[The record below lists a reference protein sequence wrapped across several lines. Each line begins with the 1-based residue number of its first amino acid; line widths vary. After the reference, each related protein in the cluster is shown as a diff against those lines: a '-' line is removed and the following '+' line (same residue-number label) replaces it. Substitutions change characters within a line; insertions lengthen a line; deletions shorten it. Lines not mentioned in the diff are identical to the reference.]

1 VTGQSTVVMYSSSG
15 AFTSLV
21 RPAGG
26 ETPDVAD
33 TLAKLPALRDRGALT
48 EEEFEAQKKK
58 LLER

>member
-1 VTGQSTVVMYSSSG
+1 MYSSSG

-33 TLAKLPALRDRGALT
+33 TLAKLAALRDGGALT